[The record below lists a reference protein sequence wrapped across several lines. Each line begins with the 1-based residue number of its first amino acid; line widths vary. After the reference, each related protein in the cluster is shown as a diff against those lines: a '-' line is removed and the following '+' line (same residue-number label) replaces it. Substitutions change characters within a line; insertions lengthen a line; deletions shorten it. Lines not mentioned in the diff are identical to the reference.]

1 LLLQNALDS
10 AWSLLERN
18 SGNSTLKIDT
28 MASSL
33 ERGELI
39 KEYTIE
45 NVFDFGNASAERLDI
60 IHLKQ

>member
-1 LLLQNALDS
+1 
-10 AWSLLERN
+10 
-18 SGNSTLKIDT
+18 